1 MARRDPETG
10 VEDFEN
16 HPISKRSGRLYKGV
30 DLFLGELKFS
40 SGVLRN
46 PHVHHRPLVDGMIV
60 LVTAIA
66 CKETILPGLV
76 GSWIAHSRGSSTVD
90 CRVGGKCEVPARDDW
105 QAKAS
110 QSSVRS
116 SLSSE

>member
-40 SGVLRN
+40 SGVLRT
-46 PHVHHRPLVDGMIV
+46 PHVHHLPLVDGMIV

-66 CKETILPGLV
+66 CKETILPGLL

-90 CRVGGKCEVPARDDW
+90 CRVGGGV
-105 QAKAS
+105 
-110 QSSVRS
+110 
-116 SLSSE
+116 